1 MPEREI
7 ARSFLMAKKPTY
19 EELEQ
24 RVKELENL
32 KRQADEFKDLYNNS
46 PCGYH
51 SLDQNGM
58 FVRINRTELSWLG
71 YSEDEIVGNK
81 KFTDVIT
88 KESRKVFQKNFPG
101 FKERGYVKDLEF
113 DMVRKDGSI
122 LPVMLNATAIKDT
135 AGNYLMSRSTITDL
149 TERKRT
155 EEALQ
160 ESEAFL
166 NATGQIAKVGGWTID
181 GETKKVFWTKEIYN
195 ITEVPND
202 YDPSSLEKA
211 AIAFFSAADQLI
223 LDKAI
228 QRAFEHNEPYDMEFQ
243 ITTAK
248 GNRKWTRAICKP
260 IVVDGKVVRLSGTFQ
275 DITDRK
281 SAETEL
287 TQARKLEAVG
297 QLAAGIAHEI
307 NTPTQFVGDNVTFLQ
322 DALKQILELQGKQG
336 LLLEAAKTGTVSYEV
351 VEAVEAAVK
360 EADVEYLTEEIPKA
374 VEQSLEG
381 VDRISKIVRAMKEF
395 SHPGVTGMTGSDI
408 NEAIETTITVA
419 RNEWKY
425 LAEIETELDPSLP
438 LVPCLVSE
446 FNQVI
451 LNLIINAAH
460 AIRDVV
466 GDGSNEKGTIRVSTR
481 RDGDWAEIRVSDT
494 GLGISQEIRERIFEP
509 FFTTK
514 DVGKGSGQGLA
525 MARSVIEKKHH
536 GMLTF
541 ETEMEK
547 GTTFNIRLPIRDVP
561 RKEEAPTSIEEFL
574 GNGKTILV
582 VDDVH
587 EQREIATMLLTKL
600 GYSVNAVSS
609 GEEAVEYVK
618 TNSTDL
624 LVLDMA
630 MDPGMDGLDTY
641 KKIRELHPGMKAII
655 ASGFSE
661 TPRVEQAQKLGAG
674 QYIKKPY
681 TLEKIGLA
689 VKAELER

>member
-1 MPEREI
+1 MEV
-7 ARSFLMAKKPTY
+7 
-19 EELEQ
+19 EL
-24 RVKELENL
+24 
-32 KRQADEFKDLYNNS
+32 A
-46 PCGYH
+46 H
-51 SLDQNGM
+51 
-58 FVRINRTELSWLG
+58 
-71 YSEDEIVGNK
+71 
-81 KFTDVIT
+81 
-88 KESRKVFQKNFPG
+88 
-101 FKERGYVKDLEF
+101 
-113 DMVRKDGSI
+113 
-122 LPVMLNATAIKDT
+122 
-135 AGNYLMSRSTITDL
+135 
-149 TERKRT
+149 
-155 EEALQ
+155 
-160 ESEAFL
+160 
-166 NATGQIAKVGGWTID
+166 
-181 GETKKVFWTKEIYN
+181 
-195 ITEVPND
+195 
-202 YDPSSLEKA
+202 
-211 AIAFFSAADQLI
+211 
-223 LDKAI
+223 
-228 QRAFEHNEPYDMEFQ
+228 
-243 ITTAK
+243 
-248 GNRKWTRAICKP
+248 
-260 IVVDGKVVRLSGTFQ
+260 
-275 DITDRK
+275 
-281 SAETEL
+281 
-287 TQARKLEAVG
+287 ARKLEAVG

-307 NTPTQFVGDNVTFLQ
+307 NTPTQFVSDNVNFLK
-322 DALKQILELQGKQG
+322 DAMEDMFELQQKQG
-336 LLLEAAKTGTVSYEV
+336 LLLEAAKQGKVTQEV
-351 VEAVEAAVK
+351 IEAVETAT
-360 EADVEYLTEEIPKA
+360 ETADVEYLAEEIPTA

-381 VDRISKIVRAMKEF
+381 VGRISTIVRAMKEF
-395 SHPGVTGMTGSDI
+395 AHPGATGMTDSDI

-425 LAEIETELDPSLP
+425 LAEMETELDPSLP

-561 RKEEAPTSIEEFL
+561 RKEEAPTSIEELL

>member
-1 MPEREI
+1 
-7 ARSFLMAKKPTY
+7 MAKKPTY